1 MFQFKNISLKRIL
14 VFSEIINSSSLLK
27 TEFIKTRYLKSA
39 TDYDEIFSFLKELG
53 LVKTRKTQIVLNPKY
68 KVFLKMLKNLQWKQQ
83 MVQEFFINN
92 LILKTNSFSGY
103 LNEFFSHFHC
113 KDGRYK
119 LKPSTSQRLRYSGLR
134 NFLMELEF
142 LYLDSKNKE
151 YIISDIYPIA
161 YTELRDTKKLSVD
174 EFKQVMQR
182 KAQIGYDAEIQ
193 IIEYE
198 KERLSNFPFLVE
210 KIDHTSI
217 KDVMAGYDILSWEA
231 DQQEGKAV
239 PRHIEVKGVSMT
251 DSRFYW
257 SRNEIEKAKEL
268 TGRYYLY
275 LLPVIGNKVF
285 DMDGLKIIPNP
296 IVGVFDNSKS
306 WDRQVETYLFS
317 KTGK

>member
-1 MFQFKNISLKRIL
+1 MFQFENISLKQIL

-27 TEFIKTRYLKSA
+27 TEFIKKKYLRSA
-39 TDYDEIFSFLKELG
+39 TDFDEISSFLKELG
-53 LVKTRKTQIVLNPKY
+53 LVKIRKTQIVLNPKY
-68 KVFLKMLKNLQWKQQ
+68 KVFLKKLKNLQLKQQ
-83 MVQEFFINN
+83 MVQQFFISN

-103 LNEFFSHFHC
+103 LNEFFSHFHW

-119 LKPSTSQRLRYSGLR
+119 FKPSTSQRLRYSGLR

-161 YTELRDTKKLSVD
+161 YTELRDTNKLSMD

-182 KAQIGYDAEIQ
+182 KAQIGYDAEVQ

-217 KDVMAGYDILSWEA
+217 KDVMAGYDIESFEA
-231 DQQEGKAV
+231 KLGKNEKPI
-239 PRHIEVKGVSMT
+239 PRFIEVKAVA
-251 DSRFYW
+251 RCNYKFYW
-257 SRNEIEKAKEL
+257 TKNEIEKAEFYN
-268 TGRYYLY
+268 RNYYLY
-275 LLPVIGNKVF
+275 LLPVVGEKKFDIRTLRIIKDPYSKVYKNKNEW
-285 DMDGLKIIPNP
+285 I
-296 IVGVFDNSKS
+296 
-306 WDRQVETYLFS
+306 RTEELFAFS
-317 KTGK
+317 L